1 MITMLTSK
9 DTVSFFFSFC
19 FLFFFLLKEKDTI
32 STSNDDQT
40 YYTVGLN
47 QGSIVQETNMIQ

>member
-9 DTVSFFFSFC
+9 ETVSFFFSFC
-19 FLFFFLLKEKDTI
+19 FLFLFLLKEKDTI

>member
-1 MITMLTSK
+1 MLTSK
-9 DTVSFFFSFC
+9 ETVSFFFSFC
-19 FLFFFLLKEKDTI
+19 FLFLFLLKEKDTI